1 MESGFIPAFFFPL
14 NTRSPGLE
22 AVTMETATTARIR
35 QLVEPVLTELGYEL
49 VELQLRNEQL
59 GLVLRLIIY
68 KDGGISLDDC
78 SMVSRTVG
86 PLLEVEEPIARAYH
100 LEVSSPGLDR
110 PLKTERDFARNMGQK
125 VEVVFRVGEVTKN
138 VVGTIAGVNEIMV
151 TITVDGAPEQIA
163 LADIVKAKLVIEFG
177 SGKALV

>member
-1 MESGFIPAFFFPL
+1 
-14 NTRSPGLE
+14 
-22 AVTMETATTARIR
+22 METATITRVR
-35 QLVEPVLTELGYEL
+35 QLIEPVLIELGYEL

-78 SMVSRTVG
+78 SSVSRTIG
-86 PLLEVEEPIARAYH
+86 HLLEVEEPIAKAYH

-110 PLKTERDFARNMGQK
+110 ALKTERDFARNMGLK
-125 VEVVFRVGEVTKN
+125 VEAAFREGEATRN
-138 VVGTIAGVNEIMV
+138 VIGTIAGVNEIMV

>member
-1 MESGFIPAFFFPL
+1 
-14 NTRSPGLE
+14 
-22 AVTMETATTARIR
+22 METATTARVR
-35 QLVEPVLTELGYEL
+35 QLVEPVLIELGYEL
-49 VELQLRNEQL
+49 VELQLRNEPL

-78 SMVSRTVG
+78 SEVSRSIS
-86 PLLEVEEPIARAYH
+86 PLLEVEEPITRAYH

-110 PLKTERDFARNMGQK
+110 PLRTERDFARNMGK
-125 VEVVFRVGEVTKN
+125 KIEAVYRVEEVTRN